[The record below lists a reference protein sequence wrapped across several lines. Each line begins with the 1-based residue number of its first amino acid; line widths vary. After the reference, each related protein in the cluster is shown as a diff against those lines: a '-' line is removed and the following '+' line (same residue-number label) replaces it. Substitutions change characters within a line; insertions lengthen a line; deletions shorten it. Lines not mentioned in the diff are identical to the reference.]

1 MESKAA
7 KKAAALEA
15 ERLKKQQRLEKGRVP
30 PEEMFKPPN
39 VPAGTYSKWDEA
51 GLPLLDGEGKEVS
64 KSGTKKIL
72 KDLGAQKKLH
82 EEYLAWQKEQQ

>member
-7 KKAAALEA
+7 KKTAAVEA
-15 ERLKKQQRLEKGRVP
+15 DRLKKQQRLEKGRVT
-30 PEEMFKPPN
+30 PEEMFKPPH
-39 VPAGTYSKWDEA
+39 VTDGVYSKWDDA
-51 GLPLLDGEGKEVS
+51 GLPLLDGDGKEVS
-64 KSGTKKIL
+64 KSGTKKIM